1 MKKLID
7 AIFSRIRQLRWKLT
21 LSYTLVTVAALLIL
35 EIVLM
40 VVMMINVAKEST
52 IKPESVFNDLETDYS
67 ALASAYLSE
76 TPPDKGGLRKLLGQY
91 NSSSMDSYPI
101 RVGNLLFGAS
111 STNILSVIFLAPDG
125 TVIDTLPHDLLENTR
140 AGEEFEVSEIPGLEG
155 PLRAAFTGVTNYDYL
170 YAYGEKNRI
179 VGAVPIFSAKYDILP
194 EDVVAPILNETGPV
208 VGAIAFIQKTGFWE
222 VWTFSQIVQQVWVS
236 LLFIL
241 LFAAILGAIIGSIT
255 ARGLVGRLKKLF
267 DSAHSWSQGDFSVLV
282 DDSSGDELGRLAKGL
297 NAMAGQLANLLVERQ
312 QLSVM
317 EERNRLARDLHDS
330 VKQQAFAASAQLG
343 AARTRFRSNPVQ
355 AEVHM
360 VESEKLMYEV
370 RLELTDLIQELRPI
384 ALQGRGLA
392 TAVREYVLDC
402 SNQTDIEI
410 DVRIH
415 GERALPLEVEQAL
428 FRIVQ
433 GALANVAR
441 HSQADHA
448 EVLMIYG
455 PDTITLNI
463 ADNGRGFCVNSK
475 HNGFGLPSMYERA
488 ELING
493 DLSIES
499 EIGKGTRVTVKCAC

>member
-1 MKKLID
+1 MKKINN

-21 LSYTLVTVAALLIL
+21 LSYTLVTVAALLIMEL
-35 EIVLM
+35 VLM

-52 IKPESVFNDLETDYS
+52 IKPENIFKDLETDY
-67 ALASAYLSE
+67 ATLARTYLSE
-76 TPPDKGGLRKLLGQY
+76 TPPDISGLRKLLRQY

-101 RVGNLLFGAS
+101 KVGNLLIGAS
-111 STNILSVIFLAPDG
+111 STNILSVIFLAADR

-140 AGEEFEVSEIPGLEG
+140 AGEQFEVSEIPGLEE
-155 PLRAAFTGVTNYDYL
+155 PLLAAFTGVTNFDYL

-179 VGAVPIFSAKYDILP
+179 VGAIPIFSTKFDSWP
-194 EDVVAPILNETGPV
+194 EDEVAHIYNEPSPV
-208 VGAIAFIQKTGFWE
+208 AGSIAFIRKTGFWE
-222 VWTFSQIVQQVWVS
+222 VWTFPQIVQQVWVS
-236 LLFIL
+236 LLFIM

-282 DDSSGDELGRLAKGL
+282 DDSSGDELGGLAQGL
-297 NAMAGQLANLLVERQ
+297 NSMAAQLANLLVERQ

-343 AARTRFRSNPVQ
+343 AARTRFRSGPEQ
-355 AEVHM
+355 AEAHM
-360 VESEKLMYEV
+360 VEAEKLMYEV

-415 GERALPLEVEQAL
+415 GERALPLEIEQAL

-433 GALANVAR
+433 GGLANVAR

-448 EVLMIYG
+448 EVMMIYG
-455 PDTITLNI
+455 PETIKLSIT
-463 ADNGRGFCVNSK
+463 DNGRGFCVNSK

-499 EIGKGTRVTVKCAC
+499 EIGKGTRVTVKCAG